1 MLFFSGVNLKSY
13 FLAVT
18 LVFAFN
24 FANAQIELV
33 REKRV
38 QSFTAKTANPNDIF
52 DRSINS
58 PKSALFSEDGRK
70 LYINSLEG
78 GQTVVYEWPSLQKLK
93 VIDHLFGSRNQNLF
107 FNGEQTLFN
116 YTYFK
121 SSPAGS
127 QYPNY
132 FRGKPVEMTLSHGGR
147 YLWITYYR
155 RDYDSSAQ
163 SPSAVAIVDTRSD
176 EIVRVMPTGP
186 IPKFVAIS
194 PDGRTAAITHWGDN
208 TVALIDI
215 DSPTVADF
223 KYTQLLTVEKQLS
236 QADKGGTDRDATCG
250 FCLRGTVFSPD
261 SRFLFVARMGGGG
274 IAGFDLTQN
283 KYLGTITNVR
293 STPRHL
299 LISPDQ
305 RSLIASSNVAGY
317 VSIFNLNTLT
327 NDLIESRGTRVR
339 GSSPKEISVG
349 SGARTIEVE
358 PNGKYVYVAVNNAT
372 KVVAVD
378 LETSKVVSEVKVDP
392 FPVGLAISKDGTYI
406 AVTSQGHAGKGGGNA
421 VNIIRVVMQ

>member
-1 MLFFSGVNLKSY
+1 MLAATL
-13 FLAVT
+13 FLS
-18 LVFAFN
+18 FN
-24 FANAQIELV
+24 FAHAQIQLV

-38 QSFTAKTANPNDIF
+38 QSFTAKTTNVNDIY

-58 PKSALFSEDGRK
+58 PKSALFSEDGQK

-78 GQTVVYEWPSLQKLK
+78 GQTVVYQWPSLQKLK
-93 VIDHLFGSRNQNLF
+93 VIDHLFNSRNQNLF
-107 FNGEQTLFN
+107 LNGEQTLFN
-116 YTYFK
+116 YPYYKNST
-121 SSPAGS
+121 SG
-127 QYPNY
+127 PNY

-155 RDYDSSAQ
+155 RDFDSSGQ
-163 SPSAVAIVDTRSD
+163 SPSAVAIVDTRND

-186 IPKFVAIS
+186 IPKYVAIS
-194 PDGRTAAITHWGDN
+194 PDNKTAAITHWGDN

-215 DSPTVADF
+215 DSSSAGDF
-223 KYTQLLTVEKQLS
+223 KYTQLLVVENKLS
-236 QADKGGTDRDATCG
+236 QADKAGTNRDATCG

-274 IAGFDLTQN
+274 IAGFDLSQN
-283 KYLGTITNVR
+283 RYLGTVTNVR

-305 RSLIASSNVAGY
+305 KSLIASSNVAGY
-317 VSIFNLNTLT
+317 VSIFNLNV
-327 NDLIESRGTRVR
+327 LINELVESRGSRIR
-339 GSSPKEISVG
+339 GSMPKEISVG
-349 SGARTIEVE
+349 SGARTIEIE
-358 PNGKYVYVAVNNAT
+358 PNGKYVYVAVNNDT

-378 LETSKVVSEVKVDP
+378 IETSKVVSEVKVDP

-421 VNIIRVVMQ
+421 VNIIKVVQK